1 MVFRLR
7 LTAMNMVMNTAMS
20 MVNRIMRT
28 ITPPIPMLNIRWA
41 P

>member
-7 LTAMNMVMNTAMS
+7 LTAINTAMFIAMN

-28 ITPPIPMLNIRWA
+28 ITPPIPMRSIRWA